1 MKFVFGGKCCQ
12 AILFLLVMDRF
23 SQRKPERKHL
33 LNHVPRFED
42 DAENEQLQSYWK
54 ARGRHKNG
62 SFSSV
67 MYLAALVVERRCN

>member
-1 MKFVFGGKCCQ
+1 MLSGHFIFTGNGP
-12 AILFLLVMDRF
+12 LLPA
-23 SQRKPERKHL
+23 SLPERKHL

-42 DAENEQLQSYWK
+42 DAENDQLQSYWK

-67 MYLAALVVERRCN
+67 IYLAALVVERRCN

>member
-1 MKFVFGGKCCQ
+1 MKY
-12 AILFLLVMDRF
+12 FLEENVCGFFFTGNGPLL
-23 SQRKPERKHL
+23 PATLPARKHL

-42 DAENEQLQSYWK
+42 EVENDQLQSYWK

-67 MYLAALVVERRCN
+67 MYLAALVVVRRRT